1 MRTSVALL
9 IFFIL
14 LNGWAGLLQQYDLN
28 EHVGITAETGDP
40 GELEDAQNASST
52 FDTGDQVGGTLLG
65 MYNSLTNVVEKMF
78 VGLQPG
84 GRMLLNLAPPGVVE
98 DFIMWLFSVVQ
109 ILMGIDLLAYQRG
122 VDL

>member
-1 MRTSVALL
+1 MRASIALL

-14 LNGWAGLLQQYDLN
+14 LNGWAGLMQEYGIND
-28 EHVGITAETGDP
+28 HIGITAETGDP
-40 GELEDAQNASST
+40 QQLEDAQNASSE

-65 MYNSLTNVVEKMF
+65 MYNNLGNTVEQML

-84 GRMLLNLAPPGVVE
+84 ARMLMNLAPPGVVE
-98 DFIMWLFSVVQ
+98 DIIMWLYAVVQ
-109 ILMGIDLLAYQRG
+109 ILMGIDLLAYWRG

>member
-28 EHVGITAETGDP
+28 EHVGVTAETGDP
-40 GELEDAQNASST
+40 GKLEDAQNASST

-98 DFIMWLFSVVQ
+98 DLIMWLYSVVQ